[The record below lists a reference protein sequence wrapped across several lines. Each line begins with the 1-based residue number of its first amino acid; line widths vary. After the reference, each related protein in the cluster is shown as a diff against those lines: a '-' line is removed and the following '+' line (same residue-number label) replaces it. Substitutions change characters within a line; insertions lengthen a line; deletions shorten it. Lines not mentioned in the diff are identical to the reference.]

1 MLFIANLEPLFS
13 YCQKIAVVIN
23 KEASISCK
31 LLEAFYIV
39 I

>member
-1 MLFIANLEPLFS
+1 MLLIANLEPLFS
-13 YCQKIAVVIN
+13 YFRKIAIVLN